1 MKYGV
6 SAMENKEVER
16 LFSQG
21 YVLTNFGMF
30 KAITKN
36 DERSIVHYILQLEK
50 ENAELKQQLQQMIT
64 MNNGLRPCEVKGSNG
79 FFHCWEQINEV
90 LEPSLLKGGHCGGQL
105 SCVYGIIEFEDGKVC
120 RVKPYDIRFTN
131 KGDDIH

>member
-1 MKYGV
+1 
-6 SAMENKEVER
+6 MENKEVEK
-16 LFSQG
+16 LFNQG
-21 YVLTNFGMF
+21 YVSTNFGIF
-30 KAITKN
+30 KAVNKN
-36 DERSIVHYILQLEK
+36 DVRSIVHYILQLEK
-50 ENAELKQQLQQMIT
+50 ENAELKQQLQEKDKERT
-64 MNNGLRPCEVKGSNG
+64 MNASLRSCEVKGSNG